1 MKRVYNY
8 ILLFLIILTIG
19 YIFSNSFTAM
29 LESKEQTE
37 AVTDAV
43 ISVIKPIPSDNE
55 QVYMVIRKL
64 GHIFEFA
71 LLGIE
76 FSLLLKKLSIY
87 PFFTVLLVGLA
98 DETIQLLND
107 RDARV
112 QDIWIDFVG
121 GAIGILLG
129 MLIYYV
135 ANKLLERKQFIKENK
150 S

>member
-43 ISVIKPIPSDNE
+43 TSVIKPIPSDNE

-76 FSLLLKKLSIY
+76 LSLLLKKLSIY

-112 QDIWIDFVG
+112 QDIWIDFAG

-129 MLIYYV
+129 MLIYYL